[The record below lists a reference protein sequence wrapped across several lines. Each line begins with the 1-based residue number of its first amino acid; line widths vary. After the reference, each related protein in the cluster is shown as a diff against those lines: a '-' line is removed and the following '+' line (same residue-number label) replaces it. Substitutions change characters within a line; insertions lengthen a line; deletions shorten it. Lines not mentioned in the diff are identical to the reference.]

1 MKSLRIILAIA
12 LTALPVSAQQF
23 SGSIWSPS
31 PTASILGNSTIT
43 MTNATCNTLT
53 PAGACTLTGTAAVAG
68 AYPWMV
74 TQNFVGTL
82 SAPQSVVEASAP
94 GSWFMVYNSTGQS
107 LTVGNGG
114 TTVVAPSQAAPTMI
128 STVDGVNYY
137 QGSGTGAFLPL
148 SGGTLTGS
156 LSALQYTATDP
167 GNPGGGYIAA
177 GTSTYGTGYK
187 ACVYG
192 ASTCYFMEA
201 YSDVDSCPTPYC
213 GMFGVGGLSGTAAGS
228 EVFDFANH
236 SIYKP
241 YLIAA
246 SGGAVGDCEYISSGS
261 GLEGLK
267 PCGGGGG
274 TSNLIVGSGAG
285 QYATISLAIAA
296 ANSLAGPA
304 TIEIAST
311 ATPSDTPTNA
321 TGCTVPVILIDDRA
335 NPVQSYKC
343 QQGYFYAQQGDWQ
356 QYAFQRIADVQSWN
370 GGGDYKQFSAAVATG
385 TARAL
390 VTGDSIHECADQNY
404 IDCPASIF
412 FQALQAKN
420 LSLSLVDANMSI
432 SGSGIENLV
441 DPNYLS
447 QPIGTG
453 SWAASFAY
461 TVGQVF
467 TYGTSPYVGAYLVQ
481 TAYASGSS
489 FGSSDL
495 SNTTKISTSSGGYAR
510 YAYQVT
516 PAAIWPKGSVWLQAS
531 SLTRASNV
539 STLTVSSTSNLP
551 SIFWGTVVG
560 GTDATFSNHTAAASA
575 WSCASN
581 VWTITATNAFTGGA
595 VQTALLTGFTAGS
608 AINGQY
614 LLVQTASGSDLTV
627 NFPCGA
633 VTSATEVGYV
643 NQEVPFTVAS
653 STTITYPNQGSNA
666 TATGTYAVAQS
677 WLDAARSQTPDVYLE
692 AHGQNDVAL
701 DPGVYAN
708 DLATFYAATRQWTPA
723 PTLVLSTNYLPTK
736 YYAPYSGYQVGLAAK
751 AAETRGFARENNIIT
766 ADAGRIQAI
775 LRDGVDYVQT
785 QHGNEPNF
793 FNYPAAW
800 VTNGSVTVTPGS
812 SSSAGTLS
820 VAAGNVASIAR
831 NLATYDG
838 DFSAEVTVGTGATD
852 DVTWSNQD
860 TSSGPNGY
868 ELRYEYGSGSAFLQ
882 LYYRSTLLT
891 STTVTTGGPVFYLD
905 FQRTVFGHN
914 LISVNGSKVIDNW
927 DFQEMTPGYF
937 TVGVA
942 GSGSTASLWYGTSL
956 TPGYTSTF
964 AGALVPEGNF
974 FGTGISGPGSGPNC
988 TTLTMSACGDTIH
1001 HTSSNGAAMIFAP
1014 VYAAAATALA
1024 KPALGGGFPVTIG
1037 NTPITAGS
1045 TNSSLDGLTLNPT
1058 TAAPARVTTLGIS
1071 GVVTQAVSSTG
1082 DTANVYENTGGG
1094 ALFFVAKSSNG
1105 YAGFEV
1111 QNSATGQGWQS
1122 GLLGGADEY
1131 SITNSVSGNRVLTIQ
1146 PASPAGSIAVNADGS
1161 TTFGGTTTA
1170 PTVNAT
1176 SAYQANGT
1184 PGITASCTVGV
1195 GTVITISQGI
1205 ITACGTP

>member
-1 MKSLRIILAIA
+1 MKILRWFLYAFTAGLLVGIA
-12 LTALPVSAQQF
+12 SAQTTPNLHF
-23 SGSIWSPS
+23 NVPPIGSYNWGPGVNANMTMLDSYLSGVTSLPS
-31 PTASILGNSTIT
+31 LFWQSGV
-43 MTNATCNTLT
+43 TLA
-53 PAGACTLTGTAAVAG
+53 PCKPSGVGHGGGFLPDAGATTGNTRYLREDCTWAV
-68 AYPWMV
+68 
-74 TQNFVGTL
+74 
-82 SAPQSVVEASAP
+82 S
-94 GSWFMVYNSTGQS
+94 
-107 LTVGNGG
+107 
-114 TTVVAPSQAAPTMI
+114 
-128 STVDGVNYY
+128 
-137 QGSGTGAFLPL
+137 AFLPL

-201 YSDVDSCPTPYC
+201 YSDVSSCPTPYC

-838 DFSAEVTVGTGATD
+838 DFSAEVTVGTGASD

-942 GSGSTASLWYGTSL
+942 GGGSTASLWYGTSL

-1184 PGITASCTVGV
+1184 PGITASCTVGA

-1205 ITACGTP
+1205 ITACGGP